1 MPTYK
6 GIEMP
11 TNNADKIG
19 AMIESAKNKLMGTP
33 VGDFV
38 RGVGA
43 VGTIPNTIV
52 AGTQNSYGANIPTV
66 EGLKQN
72 LTASVEQG
80 NIASDVGTGVSRIF
94 NNANTPTFGATVNQP
109 LPNMV
114 KEGAAKSTPAD
125 LSKPNNGAIKD
136 ERSFNWPLASGISMS
151 KPESGLGALIRPDYK
166 TREDIAPAIASSS
179 YNPNDAKFSELMND
193 LLKTAATGDPS
204 VSRATKINSLKT
216 ALQNLAPMTSYG
228 QFGVTGIQAD
238 TARRGQEITAGVTTR
253 GQDTNIGIEGLRA
266 ETTRRGQDIEG
277 AIKKPYYEANAEESK
292 AKSRLYGT
300 QTKLLEEEG
309 KPDKVREKEVSGWL
323 TERQKVINAA
333 LEGIADMT
341 PEEKEK
347 HMATLK
353 ADFNKHNPAPPRK
366 AKQNADGTVTVEFAD
381 GRVVTGKPKK

>member
-94 NNANTPTFGATVNQP
+94 NNVNTPTLGATVNQP
-109 LPNMV
+109 LLNMA
-114 KEGAAKSTPAD
+114 KESATTPIGVPESSSDGYTPGPFGANPAEGGR
-125 LSKPNNGAIKD
+125 LT
-136 ERSFNWPLASGISMS
+136 SFNLNDKEMEEWKERGRLM
-151 KPESGLGALIRPDYK
+151 EGLGATEK
-166 TREDIAPAIASSS
+166 
-179 YNPNDAKFSELMND
+179 NPNDRLFREAKDEYLKLAGESTSENMGKNIAKLNA
-193 LLKTAATGDPS
+193 LGATLKA
-204 VSRATKINSLKT
+204 
-216 ALQNLAPMTSYG
+216 LAPQTSFGAYG
-228 QFGVTGIQAD
+228 IAKG
-238 TARRGQEITAGVTTR
+238 
-253 GQDTNIGIEGLRA
+253 NN
-266 ETTRRGQDIEG
+266 ETTQRGQDIDKELNLFG
-277 AIKKPYYEANAEESK
+277 ANAEESR
-292 AKSRLYGT
+292 AKSKLYGT
-300 QTKLLEEEG
+300 QAKILEEQG
-309 KPDKVREKEVSGWL
+309 KPDKIREREVSGWL
-323 TERQKVINAA
+323 TERRKVINAA
-333 LEGIADMT
+333 LEGIADMS
-341 PEEKEK
+341 PEDKEK
-347 HMATLK
+347 RMATLK

-366 AKQNADGTVTVEFAD
+366 AKQNADGTVTVEYAD